1 MANIQKIFTGMSQGP
16 ETIDNN
22 FNAINTELQNVDGV
36 VGSLHWSDGSQEG
49 IVVTDSRV
57 TLNKE
62 SQYSYLDIGGKRL
75 VYLHVVLDVKT
86 DMPNTNASE
95 LFSIPESIATQGSL
109 RGTASPDTT
118 WINLNGTNF
127 YVWLHSGISQV
138 STGSQLFFT
147 AVYLR

>member
-75 VYLHVVLDVKT
+75 VYLHVVLDVNQ
-86 DMPNTNASE
+86 DMPNVNANM
-95 LFSIPESIATQGSL
+95 LFTIPTEIAPTVSL
-109 RGTASPDTT
+109 RGAASTEAM
-118 WINLNGTNF
+118 WVNIAGTNF
-127 YVWLHSGISQV
+127 YVWQNSGVTKIPV
-138 STGSQLFFT
+138 GQLIFT
-147 AVYLR
+147 AVYPR

>member
-1 MANIQKIFTGMSQGP
+1 MP
-16 ETIDNN
+16 ELQLLAHGEPQWDNKVN
-22 FNAINTELQNVDGV
+22 AAINRLNDIGD
-36 VGSLHWSDGSQEG
+36 WSDGSQEG

-57 TLNKE
+57 TLNGE

-118 WINLNGTNF
+118 WINLSGTNF
-127 YVWLHSGISQV
+127 YVWLHNGISKV
-138 STGSQLFFT
+138 STGDQLFFT